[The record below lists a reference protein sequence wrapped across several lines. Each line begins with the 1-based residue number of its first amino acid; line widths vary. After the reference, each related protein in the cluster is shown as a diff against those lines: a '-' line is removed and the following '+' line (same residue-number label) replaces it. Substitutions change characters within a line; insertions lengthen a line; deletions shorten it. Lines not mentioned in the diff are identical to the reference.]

1 MKNNKINNR
10 ISKEAL
16 MELTRMTQVEAFNW
30 LNQYYGIDSNRIHS
44 VTTVD
49 EKDIQPLLI
58 IKINSGVTDNIEKLV
73 RLGIA
78 DDLENAGISS
88 DWIKQNIIK

>member
-1 MKNNKINNR
+1 MENNKINIR

-16 MELTRMTQVEAFNW
+16 MELSRMTQEEAFNW
-30 LNQYYGIDSNRIHS
+30 LNQYYGIDTNRIHS

-58 IKINSGVTDNIEKLV
+58 VKINTGITDNIEKLV

-78 DDLENAGISS
+78 DDLENAGIDSE
-88 DWIKQNIIK
+88 WIKQNIIK

>member
-1 MKNNKINNR
+1 LLKLKKMKNNKINIR

-58 IKINSGVTDNIEKLV
+58 IKINFF
-73 RLGIA
+73 
-78 DDLENAGISS
+78 
-88 DWIKQNIIK
+88 

>member
-1 MKNNKINNR
+1 MKNNKINIR